1 MKITNDFI
9 ELIADLE
16 QAIKKEKYIDN
27 QEFLKKVLANVK
39 LWSSRFDAFITAT
52 GTKKEAKK

>member
-16 QAIKKEKYIDN
+16 QAIKKEKHIDN
-27 QEFLKKVLANVK
+27 QDSLKRILANVQ
-39 LWSSRFDAFITAT
+39 LWSARFDAFITAT